1 MSNQEDADLKT
12 PGPESAPEIRI
23 DSLAAGGD
31 GVGRLDGLAV
41 FVPGAVPG
49 DLLRVRIGKRKSS
62 WARAEIESIIEA
74 GPTRREAPCPVA
86 SDCGGCQWL
95 QVDDAAQRVA
105 RQTVVTDVI
114 ARIADVADCPEPVFA
129 PAPAELG
136 YRRRAEYRL
145 LAKGGGEL
153 LMGFLAPGSHRVVRH
168 ETCLLLEPALA
179 AAVADLRTHLEGRP
193 IKVCSALIEFTLLAD
208 GSVQLLVTLDD
219 AARRELPRLLSEW
232 KPDGPAPHIGLRDAE
247 GRQVRE
253 APGAPYLLENVEL
266 PLSTGEVLRYGLY
279 TRPGEFIQSNR
290 LANHQLL
297 KALMEQFDPAGD
309 PWVLDLFC
317 GSGNFTLPLALRG
330 AKVLGVET
338 RRMALRSA
346 RKAAR
351 SAGTARARFRA
362 GSAEELLP
370 EMAAEGRSYRTV
382 VLDPPRQGAP
392 ELAAHLDPL
401 KVEEILAVSCH
412 PASFARDL
420 GAWTALGFRLESLHL
435 FDFFPQ
441 THHVELLAHIVRN

>member
-1 MSNQEDADLKT
+1 MSKQEDFDSPA
-12 PGPESAPEIRI
+12 PGPESEPEIRI
-23 DSLAAGGD
+23 ESLAAGGD

-62 WARAEIESIIEA
+62 WARAEIESILEA
-74 GPTRREAPCPVA
+74 GPTRRPAACPSA
-86 SDCGGCQWL
+86 SECGGCQWL
-95 QVDDAAQRVA
+95 QVEDAAQRVA
-105 RQTVVTDVI
+105 RQTVVTDAI
-114 ARIADVADCPEPVFA
+114 ARIAELSDCPEPVFA
-129 PAPAELG
+129 PTPAELG

-179 AAVADLRTHLEGRP
+179 AAVADLRKHLTGRP
-193 IKVCSALIEFTLLAD
+193 MKVCSALIEFTLLAD
-208 GSVQLLVTLDD
+208 GSVQLLVTVDD
-219 AARRELPRLLSEW
+219 AARRELPRLLADWAPE
-232 KPDGPAPHIGLRDAE
+232 GPPPHIALRDAE
-247 GRQVRE
+247 GRWIRE
-253 APGAPYLLENVEL
+253 ASGAPYLLEKVEL
-266 PLSTGEVLRYGLY
+266 PLATGETLRYGLY
-279 TRPGEFIQSNR
+279 TRPGEFIQANR
-290 LANHQLL
+290 LANQQLL
-297 KALMEQFDPAGD
+297 AALMDQFDPTGD

-317 GSGNFTLPLALRG
+317 GAGNFTLPMALRG
-330 AKVLGVET
+330 AKLLGVET
-338 RRMALRSA
+338 RRAALRSA

-362 GSAEELLP
+362 GTVEELLP
-370 EMAAEGRSYRTV
+370 ALAAEGRSYRTV

-392 ELAAHLDPL
+392 ELAPQLDPL
-401 KVEEILAVSCH
+401 EVEEILAVSCH

-420 GAWTALGFRLESLHL
+420 GAWIALGFRLESLQL

-441 THHVELLAHIVRN
+441 THHVELLARVVRN